1 MACNEIRMSCA
12 RSSFCVLIIAG
23 NTSLINIIRSS
34 SVKDVFL
41 SKIHKSRRLVFASIP
56 HVLVRIK
63 SGSGNDEE
71 VEVEEE
77 EVVEDEEEETCGH
90 GASFDIVKGRLSRS
104 A

>member
-1 MACNEIRMSCA
+1 M
-12 RSSFCVLIIAG
+12 
-23 NTSLINIIRSS
+23 
-34 SVKDVFL
+34 
-41 SKIHKSRRLVFASIP
+41 
-56 HVLVRIK
+56 LVRIK